1 MIIKGIVEEIIYRN
15 TDNGYTVAVINC
27 NDENITAVGKFP
39 QVSQGECVE
48 LDGSF
53 TKHNRYGEQFNA
65 SKVKIAK
72 PNTKEGIVK
81 YLSSGLIK
89 GVGPV
94 TALSIVSKFG
104 EDTLDV
110 IEFNPQ
116 RLTEVRGISERKANE
131 IAEAFNEIRKMQN
144 AVMLMQDYEI
154 STNLAVKIYNT
165 YFDKTELIL
174 KENPYKLCEDVD
186 GIGFFTAD
194 RIAKKMGISEFSEFR
209 FRAGVLHALKTA
221 CDHTGN
227 TYVTK
232 ANLESDVC
240 ELLKISVDDINANNV
255 LSRLV
260 IDSLIRIFELD
271 GEEVVVLTKY
281 YNTEKIVG
289 YTLNL
294 FNEIYKNNNVDVSDS
309 INFYEQLNKISMHQN
324 QRDAVSLAVN
334 SGVSVITGGPGTG
347 KTTIVKCMLQIF
359 KSLHKSVKLLA
370 PTGRAAKRLSE
381 STGEDASTIHRA
393 LVVDFLG
400 SDMFLYNQNNK
411 LPYDVVIVDEVSMV
425 DIQLMYYL
433 TRALKK
439 GTQLVLVGDKDQL
452 PSVGAGNV
460 LADIINSGVI
470 SVCELT
476 HIYRQDKD
484 SLIISNAHLI
494 NECKMPML
502 NNKSKDFF
510 FEEKAE
516 PAAMLD
522 SVVNLTFARLPKYL
536 NIDSSK
542 IQVLAP
548 MKSGVCGV
556 DNLNKELQ
564 DKLNPPSLKKPE
576 LETEKVIYRLGD
588 RVMQITN
595 NYERE
600 WIKDSREQGTGVFN
614 GDIGVIDHIEPNTFE
629 TTVLFED
636 GRYAKYNKK
645 DLAELVLSYAITIHK
660 SQGSEFDVVII
671 PVVAG
676 APMLLTKNLLY
687 TAVTR
692 AKRMVVLVGGK
703 QNIFRM
709 VKNKSTLIRNTLLK
723 NFLIESADVSTL
735 ADKLE
740 QEKSLPDNSNSSITT
755 GADGLENQLDFS
767 LMGDDNE

>member
-1 MIIKGIVEEIIYRN
+1 MTLKGIVEEIIYKN
-15 TDNGYTVAVINC
+15 TDNGYTVVVIDC
-27 NDENITAVGKFP
+27 NGESITAVGKFP
-39 QVSQGECVE
+39 QVAQGECVE
-48 LDGSF
+48 LEGSF
-53 TKHNRYGEQFNA
+53 IKHNRYGEQFNVKQA
-65 SKVKIAK
+65 KIAK

-94 TALSIVSKFG
+94 TALSIVNKFG
-104 EDTLDV
+104 EATLDV

-116 RLTEVRGISERKANE
+116 RLTEVKGISERKANE
-131 IAEAFNEIRKMQN
+131 IYEAFNEIRKMQN
-144 AVMLMQDYEI
+144 AVMLMQEYNI

-165 YFDKTELIL
+165 YFDKTEFIL

-186 GIGFFTAD
+186 GIGFQTAD
-194 RIAKKMGISEFSEFR
+194 KIANKMGISPLSEFR
-209 FRAGVLHALKTA
+209 FRAGVLHVLKSS
-221 CDHTGN
+221 CEKTGN
-227 TYVTK
+227 TYITK
-232 ANLESDVC
+232 SNLESDVC
-240 ELLKISVDDINANNV
+240 ELLKVSVDDINSNKVLNN
-255 LSRLV
+255 L
-260 IDSLIRIFELD
+260 IMDSLIKVFELN

-281 YNTEKIVG
+281 YNTEKIVA
-289 YTLNL
+289 YTLTL
-294 FNEIYKNNNVDVSDS
+294 FNEIHKNKNLDVNDS
-309 INFYEQLNKISMHQN
+309 INLFEQMNQIAMHKN
-324 QRDAVSLAVN
+324 QRDAVTLAVN
-334 SGVSVITGGPGTG
+334 AGVSVITGGPGTG

-359 KSLHKSVKLLA
+359 KSLGKNVKLLA

-381 STGEDASTIHRA
+381 STGEEASTIHRA

-400 SDMFLYNQNNK
+400 GDTFLYNQNNK

-425 DIQLMYYL
+425 DVQLMYYL
-433 TRALKK
+433 VRALKK

-476 HIYRQDKD
+476 YVYRQDKD

-494 NECKMPML
+494 NDCKMPVL
-502 NNKSKDFF
+502 DNKSKDFF
-510 FEEKAE
+510 FEEKAD
-516 PAAMLD
+516 ADDMLT
-522 SVVNLTFARLPKYL
+522 SVVNLAYSRLPKYL
-536 NIDSSK
+536 NVDNSK
-542 IQVLAP
+542 IQVLAA
-548 MKSGVCGV
+548 MKSGICGV
-556 DNLNKELQ
+556 DNLNKQLQ
-564 DKLNPPSLKKPE
+564 DKINPPSLKKPE
-576 LETEKVIYRLGD
+576 LETDFAIYRLGD

-600 WIKDSREQGTGVFN
+600 WIKDNREQGTGVFN
-614 GDIGVIDHIEPNTFE
+614 GDIGVIDHVEPNTFE

-636 GRYAKYNKK
+636 GRYVKYNKK
-645 DLAELVLSYAITIHK
+645 DLSELVLSYAITIHK

-692 AKRMVVLVGGK
+692 AKKMVVLVGTK

-709 VKNKSTLIRNTLLK
+709 VKNKSTLTRNTLLK
-723 NFLIESADVSTL
+723 TFLIESVDVKNLMFETQS
-735 ADKLE
+735 ANENDEVEVDKIGE
-740 QEKSLPDNSNSSITT
+740 
-755 GADGLENQLDFS
+755 
-767 LMGDDNE
+767 

>member
-1 MIIKGIVEEIIYRN
+1 MTLKGIVEEIIYRN

-48 LDGSF
+48 LEGSF

-72 PNTKEGIVK
+72 PTTKEGIVK

-104 EDTLDV
+104 EDTLDI

-144 AVMLMQDYEI
+144 SVMLMQDYDI

-221 CDHTGN
+221 CDQTGN

-240 ELLKISVDDINANNV
+240 ELLKISVETINANNV
-255 LSRLV
+255 LNRLV
-260 IDSLIRIFELD
+260 LDSLIKIFELN

-281 YNTEKIVG
+281 FNTEKIVG

-294 FNEIYKNNNVDVSDS
+294 FNEIYKNTNLDVTDS
-309 INFYEQLNKISMHQN
+309 INFYEQLNKIKMHQN
-324 QRDAVSLAVN
+324 QRDAVSLAIN

-400 SDMFLYNQNNK
+400 GDFLYNQNNK
-411 LPYDVVIVDEVSMV
+411 LPFDVVIVDEVSMV
-425 DIQLMYYL
+425 DIQLMFYL

-484 SLIISNAHLI
+484 SLIVSNAHLI
-494 NECKMPML
+494 NDCKMPML

-510 FEEKAE
+510 FEEKTE
-516 PAAMLD
+516 PSAMLN
-522 SVVNLTFARLPKYL
+522 SVVNLTCARLPKYL

-564 DKLNPPSLKKPE
+564 DKLNPASLKKPE
-576 LETEKVIYRLGD
+576 LETEKTIYRLGD

-600 WIKDSREQGTGVFN
+600 WIKDTREQGAGVFN

-692 AKRMVVLVGGK
+692 AKRMVVLVGTK

-709 VKNKSTLIRNTLLK
+709 VKNKSTLTRNTLLK
-723 NFLIESADVSTL
+723 NFLIESADVNTL

-740 QEKSLPDNSNSSITT
+740 QENNSENLAPLTTNSE
-755 GADGLENQLDFS
+755 LEGQLDFS
-767 LMGDDNE
+767 LMGESND

>member
-1 MIIKGIVEEIIYRN
+1 MTLKGIVEEIIYRN

-48 LDGSF
+48 LEGSF

-72 PNTKEGIVK
+72 PTTKEGIVK

-104 EDTLDV
+104 EDTLDI

-144 AVMLMQDYEI
+144 SVMLMQDYDI

-221 CDHTGN
+221 CDQTGN

-240 ELLKISVDDINANNV
+240 ELLKISVETINTNNV
-255 LSRLV
+255 LNRLV
-260 IDSLIRIFELD
+260 LDSLIKIFELN

-281 YNTEKIVG
+281 FNTEKIVG

-294 FNEIYKNNNVDVSDS
+294 FNEIYKNTNLDVTDS
-309 INFYEQLNKISMHQN
+309 INFYEQLNKIKMHQN
-324 QRDAVSLAVN
+324 QRDAVSLAIN

-400 SDMFLYNQNNK
+400 GDFLYNQNNK
-411 LPYDVVIVDEVSMV
+411 LPFDVVIVDEVSMV
-425 DIQLMYYL
+425 DIQLMFYL

-484 SLIISNAHLI
+484 SLIVSNAHLI
-494 NECKMPML
+494 NDCKMPML

-510 FEEKAE
+510 FEEKTE
-516 PAAMLD
+516 PSAMLN
-522 SVVNLTFARLPKYL
+522 SVVNLTCTRLPKYL

-564 DKLNPPSLKKPE
+564 DKLNPASLKKPE
-576 LETEKVIYRLGD
+576 LETEKTIYRLGD

-600 WIKDSREQGTGVFN
+600 WIKDTREQGAGVFN

-636 GRYAKYNKK
+636 GRYAKYNKI

-692 AKRMVVLVGGK
+692 AKRMVVLVGTK

-709 VKNKSTLIRNTLLK
+709 VKNKSTLTRNTLLK
-723 NFLIESADVSTL
+723 NFLIESADVNTL

-740 QEKSLPDNSNSSITT
+740 QENNSENLKPLTTNSE
-755 GADGLENQLDFS
+755 LEGQLDFS
-767 LMGDDNE
+767 LMGGSND

>member
-1 MIIKGIVEEIIYRN
+1 MTLKGIVEEIIFRN
-15 TDNGYTVAVINC
+15 TDNGYTVAVIDC
-27 NDENITAVGKFP
+27 NGENITAVGKFP
-39 QVSQGECVE
+39 QISQGECVE

-53 TKHNRYGEQFNA
+53 IKHNRYGEQFNVKTA
-65 SKVKIAK
+65 KIAK
-72 PNTKEGIVK
+72 PNTKEGIIK

-89 GVGPV
+89 GIGPV
-94 TALSIVSKFG
+94 TALSIVNKFG
-104 EDTLDV
+104 EATLDV

-131 IAEAFNEIRKMQN
+131 IYETFNEIRKMQN
-144 AVMLMQDYEI
+144 AVMLMQEYNI

-165 YFDKTELIL
+165 YFDKTETIL

-186 GIGFFTAD
+186 GIGFQTAD
-194 RIAKKMGISEFSEFR
+194 KIANKMGISPLSEFR
-209 FRAGVLHALKTA
+209 FRAGVLHVLKTA
-221 CDHTGN
+221 CDKTGN
-227 TYVTK
+227 TYVLKT
-232 ANLESDVC
+232 NLESDVC
-240 ELLKISVDDINANNV
+240 ELLKISVDDINSNNV
-255 LSRLV
+255 LNNLV
-260 IDSLIRIFELD
+260 MDSLIKIFELD
-271 GEEVVVLTKY
+271 GQEVVVLTKY

-294 FNEIYKNNNVDVSDS
+294 FNTVHRNKNLDVTDS
-309 INFYEQLNKISMHQN
+309 INLFEQVNHITMHKN
-324 QRDAVSLAVN
+324 QRDAVTLAIN
-334 SGVSVITGGPGTG
+334 EGVSVITGGPGTG

-359 KSLHKSVKLLA
+359 KSMGKIVKLMA

-400 SDMFLYNQNNK
+400 SDTFVYNQNNK
-411 LPYDVVIVDEVSMV
+411 LPFDVVIVDEVSMV
-425 DIQLMYYL
+425 DVQLMYYL
-433 TRALKK
+433 VRALKR

-460 LADIINSGVI
+460 LADIIASGVI

-476 HIYRQDKD
+476 YVYRQDKD

-494 NECKMPML
+494 NDCKMPVI
-502 NNKSKDFF
+502 NNKSTDFF
-510 FEEKAE
+510 FEEKSE
-516 PAAMLD
+516 PEAMLK
-522 SVVNLTFARLPKYL
+522 SVVDLTYLRLPKFL
-536 NIDSSK
+536 NVDSAK

-548 MKSGVCGV
+548 MKSGLCGV
-556 DNLNKELQ
+556 DNLNKQLQ
-564 DKLNPPSLKKPE
+564 EKINPPSLKKPE
-576 LETEKVIYRLGD
+576 LETEHAIYRLGD

-600 WIKDSREQGTGVFN
+600 WIKDNREQGAGVFN
-614 GDIGVIDHIEPNTFE
+614 GDIGVINHVEPNTFE

-636 GRYAKYNKK
+636 GRYVKYNKK
-645 DLAELVLSYAITIHK
+645 DLGELVLSYAITIHK

-692 AKRMVVLVGGK
+692 AKRMVVLVGSK

-709 VKNKSTLIRNTLLK
+709 VKNKSTITRNTLLK
-723 NFLIESADVSTL
+723 NFLIESADEESL
-735 ADKLE
+735 KQNNKLFDE
-740 QEKSLPDNSNSSITT
+740 VNESSNSP
-755 GADGLENQLDFS
+755 ENYVEVDKI
-767 LMGDDNE
+767 GE

>member
-1 MIIKGIVEEIIYRN
+1 MVLKGIVEEIIYRN
-15 TDNGYTVAVINC
+15 TDNGYTVAVIDC
-27 NDENITAVGKFP
+27 NGENITAVGKFP
-39 QVSQGECVE
+39 QVTQGECVE

-53 TKHNRYGEQFNA
+53 VKHNRYGEQFNVSR
-65 SKVKIAK
+65 SKIVK
-72 PNTKEGIVK
+72 PTTKEGIVK

-94 TALSIVSKFG
+94 TALSIVNKFG

-110 IEFNPQ
+110 IEFNHQ
-116 RLTEVRGISERKANE
+116 KLTEVKGISERKANE
-131 IAEAFNEIRKMQN
+131 IYDAFNEIRKMQN

-165 YFDKTELIL
+165 YFDKTETIL

-194 RIAKKMGISEFSEFR
+194 RIARKMGISETSQFR
-209 FRAGVLHALKTA
+209 FRAGVLHAMKES

-227 TYVTK
+227 TYVTL

-240 ELLKISVDDINANNV
+240 ELLKISIDMLNLNGV
-255 LSRLV
+255 LNQMV
-260 IDSLIRIFELD
+260 MDSLIKIFEYD
-271 GEEVVVLTKY
+271 GGEIVVLTKY

-294 FNEIYKNNNVDVSDS
+294 FNEIYKSSDLNVDES
-309 INFYEQLNKISMHQN
+309 IDLFEQLNHIKMHAN
-324 QRDAVSLAVN
+324 QRDAVTLAVN
-334 SGVSVITGGPGTG
+334 KGVSVITGGPGTG

-359 KSLHKSVKLLA
+359 KSMRKSVKLLA

-400 SDMFLYNQNNK
+400 SDTFLYNQHNK

-460 LADIINSGVI
+460 LADIISSGVI

-476 HIYRQDKD
+476 HIYRQDND

-494 NECKMPML
+494 NDCKMPVL

-510 FEEKAE
+510 FEDKSE
-516 PAAMLD
+516 PSEMLD
-522 SVVNLTFARLPKYL
+522 SIVNLTYSRLPKYL
-536 NIDSSK
+536 NIDSSR

-548 MKSGVCGV
+548 MKSGICGV
-556 DNLNKELQ
+556 DNLNKSLQ
-564 DKLNPPSLKKPE
+564 EKINPPSLSKPE
-576 LETEKVIYRLGD
+576 IETDKTIYRLGD

-595 NYERE
+595 NYDRE
-600 WIKDSREQGTGVFN
+600 WIKDTREQGAGVFN
-614 GDIGVIDHIEPNTFE
+614 GDIGVIDHVDPNTYE

-636 GRYAKYNKK
+636 GRYVKYNRV
-645 DLAELVLSYAITIHK
+645 DLNELLLSYAITIHK

-692 AKRMVVLVGGK
+692 AKRMVVLVGTK

-709 VKNKSTLIRNTLLK
+709 VHNKSTLTRNTLLK
-723 NFLIESADVSTL
+723 MFLLESAD
-735 ADKLE
+735 
-740 QEKSLPDNSNSSITT
+740 I
-755 GADGLENQLDFS
+755 NQLQANMQ
-767 LMGDDNE
+767 LQPTTDDTSEDSVSEVDMDLIGE

>member
-1 MIIKGIVEEIIYRN
+1 MVIKGIVEEIIFRN
-15 TDNGYTVAVINC
+15 TENGYTVAVIDC
-27 NDENITAVGKFP
+27 NNESITAVGKFP

-48 LDGSF
+48 LEGSF

-65 SKVKIAK
+65 SRVKITK
-72 PNTKEGIVK
+72 PNTKEGIVR

-94 TALSIVSKFG
+94 TALSIVNKFG
-104 EDTLDV
+104 EDTLDI

-116 RLTEVRGISERKANE
+116 MLTQVRGISERKANE
-131 IAEAFNEIRKMQN
+131 IYEAFNEIRKMQN
-144 AVMLMQDYEI
+144 AVMLMQEYEI

-194 RIAKKMGISEFSEFR
+194 KIAVKMGISKLSEFR
-209 FRAGVLHALKTA
+209 FRAGVLHSLKTA

-240 ELLKISVDDINANNV
+240 ELLKISIDDVNLNGV
-255 LSRLV
+255 LNKLV
-260 IDSLIRIFELD
+260 MDSLIKIFEYE
-271 GEEVVVLTKY
+271 GEEIVALTKY
-281 YNTEKIVG
+281 FNTEKIVG
-289 YTLNL
+289 YTINL
-294 FNEIYKNNNVDVSDS
+294 FNELCKDKALDVTSD
-309 INFYEQLNKISMHQN
+309 IEIYEQLNKITMHSN
-324 QRDAVSLAVN
+324 QREAVKLAVN
-334 SGVSVITGGPGTG
+334 QGVSVITGGPGTG
-347 KTTIVKCMLQIF
+347 KTTIVKCMLQVF
-359 KSLHKSVKLLA
+359 KSLRKNVKLLA

-433 TRALKK
+433 IRALKR

-460 LADIINSGVI
+460 LADIISSGVVK
-470 SVCELT
+470 VCELT
-476 HIYRQDKD
+476 HIYRQGED

-494 NECKMPML
+494 NDCKMPML

-510 FEEKAE
+510 FEEKQE
-516 PAAMLD
+516 PNQMLT
-522 SVVNLTFARLPKYL
+522 SVVNLTYTRLPKFL
-536 NIDSSK
+536 NVDSSK

-564 DKLNPPSLKKPE
+564 DKINPPSLKKPE

-600 WIKDSREQGTGVFN
+600 WIKDNREQGAGVFN
-614 GDIGVIDHIEPNTFE
+614 GDIGIIDHIEPNTFE

-645 DLAELVLSYAITIHK
+645 DLQELTLSYAITIHK
-660 SQGSEFDVVII
+660 SQGSEFDVVVI

-692 AKRMVVLVGGK
+692 AKKMVVLVGTK

-709 VKNKSTLIRNTLLK
+709 VHNKSTLTRNTLLK
-723 NFLIESADVSTL
+723 MFLIESYNIDNDTMVKSDTPTFEEVDVDL
-735 ADKLE
+735 
-740 QEKSLPDNSNSSITT
+740 I
-755 GADGLENQLDFS
+755 
-767 LMGDDNE
+767 GD

>member
-1 MIIKGIVEEIIYRN
+1 MVIKGIVEEIIFRN
-15 TDNGYTVAVINC
+15 TENGYTVAVIDC
-27 NDENITAVGKFP
+27 NNESITAVGKFP

-48 LDGSF
+48 LNGSF

-65 SKVKIAK
+65 TQVKITK
-72 PNTKEGIVK
+72 PTTKDGIVK

-94 TALSIVSKFG
+94 TALAIVNKFG
-104 EDTLDV
+104 DATLDV

-116 RLTEVRGISERKANE
+116 QLTLVRGISERKANE
-131 IAEAFNEIRKMQN
+131 ISEAFNEIRKMQN

-186 GIGFFTAD
+186 GIGFYTAD
-194 RIAKKMGISEFSEFR
+194 KIAVKMGISPTSEFR

-227 TYVTK
+227 TFVTK

-240 ELLKISVDDINANNV
+240 ELLKVDIDDVNLSGV
-255 LSRLV
+255 LNKLV
-260 IDSLIRIFELD
+260 LDCLIKIFDVD
-271 GEEVVVLTKY
+271 GQEIVALTKY
-281 YNTEKIVG
+281 FNTEKIVA
-289 YTLNL
+289 YTINL
-294 FNEIYKNNNVDVSDS
+294 FNELHKDKNLDVSDT
-309 INFYEQLNKISMHQN
+309 INLFEQVNHINMHKN

-334 SGVSVITGGPGTG
+334 QGVSVITGGPGTG
-347 KTTIVKCMLQIF
+347 KTTIVKCMLQVF
-359 KSLHKSVKLLA
+359 KSLRKNVKLLA

-381 STGEDASTIHRA
+381 STGEEASTIHRA

-400 SDMFLYNQNNK
+400 GDTFLYNQNNK
-411 LPYDVVIVDEVSMV
+411 LPFDVVIVDEVSMV

-433 TRALKK
+433 IRALKK

-460 LADIINSGVI
+460 LADIIASNVVK
-470 SVCELT
+470 VCELT
-476 HIYRQDKD
+476 HIYRQDED

-510 FEEKAE
+510 FEEKQE
-516 PAAMLD
+516 PNQMLS
-522 SVVNLTFARLPKYL
+522 SVVNLTCSRLPKYL
-536 NIDSSK
+536 NVDSSK

-556 DNLNKELQ
+556 DNLNKQLQ
-564 DKLNPPSLKKPE
+564 DKINPPSLAKPE
-576 LETEKVIYRLGD
+576 LETERAIYRLGD

-600 WIKDSREQGTGVFN
+600 WIKDNREQGVGVFN
-614 GDIGVIDHIEPNTFE
+614 GDIGVINHIEPNTFE

-636 GRYAKYNKK
+636 GRYVKYNKK
-645 DLAELVLSYAITIHK
+645 DLAELTLSYAITIHK

-692 AKRMVVLVGGK
+692 AKKMVVLVGTK

-709 VKNKSTLIRNTLLK
+709 VHNKSTLSRNTLLK
-723 NFLIESADVSTL
+723 LFLIESANIDANENFKIESPTFEEVDVDL
-735 ADKLE
+735 IGE
-740 QEKSLPDNSNSSITT
+740 
-755 GADGLENQLDFS
+755 
-767 LMGDDNE
+767 

>member
-1 MIIKGIVEEIIYRN
+1 MTLKGIVEEIIYRN

-48 LDGSF
+48 LEGSF

-72 PNTKEGIVK
+72 PTTKEGIVK

-104 EDTLDV
+104 EDTLDI

-144 AVMLMQDYEI
+144 SVMLMQDYDI

-240 ELLKISVDDINANNV
+240 ELLKISVETINANNV
-255 LSRLV
+255 LNRLV
-260 IDSLIRIFELD
+260 LDSLIKIFELN

-281 YNTEKIVG
+281 FNTEKIVG

-294 FNEIYKNNNVDVSDS
+294 FNEIYKNTNLDVTDS
-309 INFYEQLNKISMHQN
+309 INFYEQLNKIKMHQN
-324 QRDAVSLAVN
+324 QRDAVSLAIN

-400 SDMFLYNQNNK
+400 GDFQYNQNNK
-411 LPYDVVIVDEVSMV
+411 LPFDVVIVDEVSMV
-425 DIQLMYYL
+425 DIQLMFYL

-484 SLIISNAHLI
+484 SLIVSNAHLI
-494 NECKMPML
+494 NDCKMPML

-510 FEEKAE
+510 FEEKTE
-516 PAAMLD
+516 PSAMLN
-522 SVVNLTFARLPKYL
+522 SVVNLTCTRLPKYL

-564 DKLNPPSLKKPE
+564 DKLNPASLKKTE
-576 LETEKVIYRLGD
+576 LETEKTIYRLGD

-600 WIKDSREQGTGVFN
+600 WIKDTREQGAGVFN

-692 AKRMVVLVGGK
+692 AKRMVVLVGTK

-709 VKNKSTLIRNTLLK
+709 VKNKSTLTRNTLLK
-723 NFLIESADVSTL
+723 NFLIESADVNTL

-740 QEKSLPDNSNSSITT
+740 QENNSENLAPLTTNSE
-755 GADGLENQLDFS
+755 LEGQLDFS
-767 LMGDDNE
+767 LMGESND

>member
-1 MIIKGIVEEIIYRN
+1 MVIKGIVEEIIFRN
-15 TDNGYTVAVINC
+15 TENGYTVAVIEC
-27 NDENITAVGKFP
+27 NDESITAVGKFP

-48 LDGSF
+48 LEGSF

-65 SKVKIAK
+65 SRVKITK
-72 PNTKEGIVK
+72 PTTKDGIVK
-81 YLSSGLIK
+81 YLSSGLIR

-94 TALSIVSKFG
+94 TALSIVNKFG

-110 IEFNPQ
+110 IEFNHQ
-116 RLTEVRGISERKANE
+116 QLTQVRGISERKANE
-131 IAEAFNEIRKMQN
+131 IYEAFNEIRKMQN

-165 YFDKTELIL
+165 YFDKTELVL

-194 RIAKKMGISEFSEFR
+194 KIAVKMGISPLSEFR

-240 ELLKISVDDINANNV
+240 ELLKISVDDVNLNGV
-255 LSRLV
+255 LNKLV
-260 IDSLIRIFELD
+260 MDSLIKIFEYE
-271 GEEVVVLTKY
+271 GEEIVALTKY
-281 YNTEKIVG
+281 FNTEKIVG
-289 YTLNL
+289 YTINL
-294 FNEIYKNNNVDVSDS
+294 FNELCKDKNLDVTDT
-309 INFYEQLNKISMHQN
+309 INLFEQVNKINMHSN
-324 QRDAVSLAVN
+324 QREAVKLAVN
-334 SGVSVITGGPGTG
+334 QGVSVITGGPGTG

-359 KSLHKSVKLLA
+359 KGLRKNVKLLA

-381 STGEDASTIHRA
+381 STGEEASTIHRA

-400 SDMFLYNQNNK
+400 SDTFVYNQNNK

-425 DIQLMYYL
+425 DVQLMYYL
-433 TRALKK
+433 IRALKK

-460 LADIINSGVI
+460 LADIINSGVVK
-470 SVCELT
+470 VCELT
-476 HIYRQDKD
+476 HIYRQSED

-494 NECKMPML
+494 NDCKMPMI

-516 PAAMLD
+516 PSLMLN
-522 SVVNLTFARLPKYL
+522 SVVNLTYTRLPNFL
-536 NIDSSK
+536 GIDSSK

-556 DNLNKELQ
+556 DNLNKQLQ
-564 DKLNPPSLKKPE
+564 DKINPPSLKKPE
-576 LETEKVIYRLGD
+576 LETDKVIYRLGD

-600 WIKDSREQGTGVFN
+600 WIKDNREQGAGVFN
-614 GDIGVIDHIEPNTFE
+614 GDIGIIDHIEPNTFE

-636 GRYAKYNKK
+636 GRYAKYNRK
-645 DLAELVLSYAITIHK
+645 DLAELTLSYAITIHK

-692 AKRMVVLVGGK
+692 AKKMVVLVGSK
-703 QNIFRM
+703 QNIYRM
-709 VKNKSTLIRNTLLK
+709 VHNKSTLTRNTLLK
-723 NFLIESADVSTL
+723 MFLIESANIDSIPATGPVPSMEEVDVDL
-735 ADKLE
+735 IGE
-740 QEKSLPDNSNSSITT
+740 
-755 GADGLENQLDFS
+755 
-767 LMGDDNE
+767 

>member
-1 MIIKGIVEEIIYRN
+1 MTLKGIVEEIIYRN

-48 LDGSF
+48 LEGSF

-72 PNTKEGIVK
+72 PTTKEGIVK

-104 EDTLDV
+104 EDTLDI

-144 AVMLMQDYEI
+144 AVMLMQDYDI

-221 CDHTGN
+221 CDQTGN

-240 ELLKISVDDINANNV
+240 ELLKISVETINANNV
-255 LSRLV
+255 LNRLV
-260 IDSLIRIFELD
+260 LDSLIKIFELN

-281 YNTEKIVG
+281 FNTEKIVG

-294 FNEIYKNNNVDVSDS
+294 FNEIYKNTNLDVTDS
-309 INFYEQLNKISMHQN
+309 INFYEQLNKIKMHQN
-324 QRDAVSLAVN
+324 QRDAVSLAIN

-400 SDMFLYNQNNK
+400 GDFQYNQNNK
-411 LPYDVVIVDEVSMV
+411 LPFDVVIVDEVSMV
-425 DIQLMYYL
+425 DIQLMFYL

-484 SLIISNAHLI
+484 SLIVSNAHLI
-494 NECKMPML
+494 NDCKMPML

-510 FEEKAE
+510 FEEKTE
-516 PAAMLD
+516 PSAMLN
-522 SVVNLTFARLPKYL
+522 SVVNLTCTRLPKYL

-564 DKLNPPSLKKPE
+564 DKLNPASLKKPE
-576 LETEKVIYRLGD
+576 LETEKTIYRLGD

-600 WIKDSREQGTGVFN
+600 WIKDTREQGAGVFN

-692 AKRMVVLVGGK
+692 AKRMVVLVGTK

-709 VKNKSTLIRNTLLK
+709 VKNKSTLTRNTLLK
-723 NFLIESADVSTL
+723 NFLIESADVNTL

-740 QEKSLPDNSNSSITT
+740 QENNSENLAPLTTNSE
-755 GADGLENQLDFS
+755 LEGQLDFS
-767 LMGDDNE
+767 LMGESND

>member
-1 MIIKGIVEEIIYRN
+1 MTLKGIVEEIIYRN

-48 LDGSF
+48 LEGSF

-72 PNTKEGIVK
+72 PTTKEGIVK

-104 EDTLDV
+104 EDTLDI

-144 AVMLMQDYEI
+144 AVMLMQDYDI

-221 CDHTGN
+221 CDQTGN

-240 ELLKISVDDINANNV
+240 ELLKISVETINANNV
-255 LSRLV
+255 LNRLV
-260 IDSLIRIFELD
+260 LDSLIKIFELN

-281 YNTEKIVG
+281 FNTEKIVG

-294 FNEIYKNNNVDVSDS
+294 FNEIYKNTNLDVTDS
-309 INFYEQLNKISMHQN
+309 INFYEQLNKIKMHQN
-324 QRDAVSLAVN
+324 QRDAVSLAIN

-400 SDMFLYNQNNK
+400 GDFLYNQNNK
-411 LPYDVVIVDEVSMV
+411 LPFDVVIVDEVSMV
-425 DIQLMYYL
+425 DIQLMFYL

-484 SLIISNAHLI
+484 SLIVSNAHLI
-494 NECKMPML
+494 NDCKMPML

-510 FEEKAE
+510 FEEKTE
-516 PAAMLD
+516 PSAMLN
-522 SVVNLTFARLPKYL
+522 SVVNLTCTRLPKYL

-564 DKLNPPSLKKPE
+564 DKLNPASLKKPE
-576 LETEKVIYRLGD
+576 LETEKTIYRLGD

-600 WIKDSREQGTGVFN
+600 WIKDTREQGAGVFN

-692 AKRMVVLVGGK
+692 AKRMVVLVGTK

-709 VKNKSTLIRNTLLK
+709 VKNKSTLTRNTLLK
-723 NFLIESADVSTL
+723 NFLIESADVNTL

-740 QEKSLPDNSNSSITT
+740 QENNSENLAPLTTNSE
-755 GADGLENQLDFS
+755 LEGQLDFS
-767 LMGDDNE
+767 LMGESND

>member
-1 MIIKGIVEEIIYRN
+1 MVIKGIVEEIIYRN
-15 TDNGYTVAVINC
+15 TDNGYTVAVIDC
-27 NDENITAVGKFP
+27 NDESITAVGKFP
-39 QVSQGECVE
+39 QVTQGECVE

-53 TKHNRYGEQFNA
+53 VKHNRYGEQFNA
-65 SKVKIAK
+65 SRVKICK
-72 PNTKEGIVK
+72 PTTKEGIVK

-94 TALSIVSKFG
+94 TALSIVNKFG

-110 IEFNPQ
+110 IEFNHQ
-116 RLTEVRGISERKANE
+116 KLTEVKGISERKANE
-131 IAEAFNEIRKMQN
+131 IYDAFNEIRKMQN
-144 AVMLMQDYEI
+144 AVMLMQDYDI
-154 STNLAVKIYNT
+154 STSLAVKIYNT
-165 YFDKTELIL
+165 YFDKTETIL

-194 RIAKKMGISEFSEFR
+194 RIARKMGISETSEFR
-209 FRAGVLHALKTA
+209 FRAGVLHALKEA
-221 CDHTGN
+221 CDRTGN
-227 TYVTK
+227 TFVTR

-240 ELLKISVDDINANNV
+240 ELLKISVDELNINGV
-255 LSRLV
+255 LNQLV
-260 IDSLIRIFELD
+260 MDSLIKIFEHD
-271 GEEVVVLTKY
+271 GGEVVVLTKY

-294 FNEIYKNNNVDVSDS
+294 FNEIYKTNDLDVSES
-309 INFYEQLNKISMHQN
+309 IDMFEQLNHIKMHEN
-324 QRDAVSLAVN
+324 QRDAVTLAVN
-334 SGVSVITGGPGTG
+334 KGVSVITGGPGTG

-359 KSLHKSVKLLA
+359 KSMRKSVKLLA

-400 SDMFLYNQNNK
+400 SDTFLYNQNNK

-460 LADIINSGVI
+460 LADIIASGVI

-476 HIYRQDKD
+476 HIYRQDSD

-494 NECKMPML
+494 NDCKMPVI

-510 FEEKAE
+510 FEEKQE
-516 PAAMLD
+516 PIDMLN
-522 SVVNLTFARLPKYL
+522 SVVNLTYSRLPKYL
-536 NIDSSK
+536 DIDSSK

-556 DNLNKELQ
+556 DNLNKQLQ
-564 DKLNPPSLKKPE
+564 EKLNPPSLSKPE
-576 LETEKVIYRLGD
+576 LETDKVIYRLGD

-595 NYERE
+595 NYDRE
-600 WIKDSREQGTGVFN
+600 WIKDTREQGAGVFN
-614 GDIGVIDHIEPNTFE
+614 GDIGVIDHVEPSTFE

-636 GRYAKYNKK
+636 GRYAKYNRK
-645 DLAELVLSYAITIHK
+645 DLNELVLSYAITIHK

-692 AKRMVVLVGGK
+692 AKRMVVLVGSK
-703 QNIFRM
+703 QNIYRM
-709 VKNKSTLIRNTLLK
+709 VHNKSTLTRNTLLK
-723 NFLIESADVSTL
+723 MFLQESADIEGL
-735 ADKLE
+735 
-740 QEKSLPDNSNSSITT
+740 QSNMNLNNNITDT
-755 GADGLENQLDFS
+755 SNEENEVDVD
-767 LMGDDNE
+767 MIGE

>member
-1 MIIKGIVEEIIYRN
+1 MTLKGIVEEIIYRN

-48 LDGSF
+48 LEGSF

-72 PNTKEGIVK
+72 PTTKEGIVK

-104 EDTLDV
+104 EDTLDI

-144 AVMLMQDYEI
+144 AVMLMQDYDI

-221 CDHTGN
+221 CDQTGN

-240 ELLKISVDDINANNV
+240 ELLKISVETINANNV
-255 LSRLV
+255 LNRLV
-260 IDSLIRIFELD
+260 LDSLIKIFELN

-281 YNTEKIVG
+281 FNTEKIVG

-294 FNEIYKNNNVDVSDS
+294 FNEIYKNTNLDVTDS
-309 INFYEQLNKISMHQN
+309 INFYEQLNKIKMHQN
-324 QRDAVSLAVN
+324 QRDAVSLAIN

-400 SDMFLYNQNNK
+400 GDFLYNQNNK
-411 LPYDVVIVDEVSMV
+411 LPFDVVIVDEVSMV
-425 DIQLMYYL
+425 DIQLMFYL

-484 SLIISNAHLI
+484 SLIVSNAHLI
-494 NECKMPML
+494 NDCKMPML

-510 FEEKAE
+510 FEEKTE
-516 PAAMLD
+516 PSAMLN
-522 SVVNLTFARLPKYL
+522 SVVNLTCTRLPKYL

-564 DKLNPPSLKKPE
+564 DKLNPASLKKPE
-576 LETEKVIYRLGD
+576 LETEKTIYRLGD

-600 WIKDSREQGTGVFN
+600 WIKDTREQGAGVFN
-614 GDIGVIDHIEPNTFE
+614 GDIGVIDHIEPNSFE

-692 AKRMVVLVGGK
+692 AKRMVVLVGTK

-709 VKNKSTLIRNTLLK
+709 VKNKSTLTRNTLLK
-723 NFLIESADVSTL
+723 NFLIESADVNTL

-740 QEKSLPDNSNSSITT
+740 QENNSENLAPLTTNSE
-755 GADGLENQLDFS
+755 LEGQLDFS
-767 LMGDDNE
+767 LMGESND

>member
-39 QVSQGECVE
+39 QVSQGEFVE

-65 SKVKIAK
+65 SRVKIAK
-72 PNTKEGIVK
+72 PNTKDGIVK

-94 TALSIVSKFG
+94 TALSIVNKFG

-110 IEFNPQ
+110 IEYNPQ
-116 RLTEVRGISERKANE
+116 RLTEIRGISERKANE
-131 IAEAFNEIRKMQN
+131 IALAFQEIRKMQD

-221 CDHTGN
+221 CDQTGN
-227 TYVTK
+227 TFVTK

-240 ELLKISVDDINANNV
+240 ELLRISIDDINANNV
-255 LSRLV
+255 LNRLV
-260 IDSLIRIFELD
+260 LDSFIKIFELD
-271 GEEVVVLTKY
+271 GEEIVVLTKY

-294 FNEIYKNNNVDVSDS
+294 FNELYKNKVVDVTDS
-309 INFYEQLNKISMHQN
+309 INFYEQLNKISMHEN
-324 QRDAVSLAVN
+324 QRAAVTLAVN

-393 LVVDFLG
+393 LVVDFMG
-400 SDMFLYNQNNK
+400 GDFLYNQNNK
-411 LPYDVVIVDEVSMV
+411 LPFDVVIVDEVSMV
-425 DIQLMYYL
+425 DIQLMHYL
-433 TRALKK
+433 VRALKK

-494 NECKMPML
+494 NECKMPL
-502 NNKSKDFF
+502 INNKSKDFF
-510 FEEKAE
+510 FEEKVD
-516 PAAMLD
+516 PADMLT
-522 SVVNLTFARLPKYL
+522 SVVNLTCARLPKYL

-564 DKLNPPSLKKPE
+564 DKLNPASLKKPE

-600 WIKDSREQGTGVFN
+600 WIKDSREQGAGVFN

-645 DLAELVLSYAITIHK
+645 DLSELVLSYAITIHK

-692 AKRMVVLVGGK
+692 AKRMVVLVGSK

-709 VKNKSTLIRNTLLK
+709 VKNKSTLTRNTLLK
-723 NFLIESADVSTL
+723 TFLIESADVNTL
-735 ADKLE
+735 AQNLLSEDSSKTNNEINE
-740 QEKSLPDNSNSSITT
+740 QSKE
-755 GADGLENQLDFS
+755 EQLDFS
-767 LMGDDNE
+767 LMGQDNE